1 MTNGDLTDFSHLH
14 VKPGS
19 KVRLDEW
26 DTRWIESN
34 HPERDA
40 TKEDAK
46 QIVRKH
52 VQSIAESQ
60 ELLWADNRYAL
71 LLVFQGMDAA
81 GKDSTIEHVTS
92 GINPAGVHVVSF
104 KEPSSE
110 DLDHNFLWRYWKAL
124 PEHGR
129 IGVFN
134 RSYYEE
140 VVVVRVNPDVLA
152 QRTLPDYTVNEKF
165 WARRFEDINA
175 FERHLVRNGTIVVK
189 FFLHVSKDE
198 QRERLLARVNE
209 KDKHW
214 KFSMNDLRTR
224 ERWDEYRFVFEEMLT
239 HTSTEWAPWWV
250 IPADQKWMMRA
261 LVVQIVCDSV
271 QALGLRFPP
280 LDDAKRAELDR
291 ARKLLEKE

>member
-1 MTNGDLTDFSHLH
+1 MTDPDLTRIAQLRVAPGSTVRLADWSTRLPTPNGD
-14 VKPGS
+14 KN
-19 KVRLDEW
+19 E
-26 DTRWIESN
+26 
-34 HPERDA
+34 
-40 TKEDAK
+40 TKETAK
-46 QIVRKH
+46 EIVRDH
-52 VQSIAESQ
+52 VQRIADSQ

-71 LLVFQGMDAA
+71 LLIFQGMDAS

-92 GINPAGVHVVSF
+92 GINPAGVHVTSF
-104 KEPSSE
+104 KEPTSE
-110 DLDHNFLWRYWKAL
+110 DLDHNYLWRYWKAL

-140 VVVVRVNPDVLA
+140 VVVVRVNPDILA
-152 QRTLPDYTVNEKF
+152 QRAQPDYEPNEQF
-165 WARRFEDINA
+165 WLHRFEDINA

-189 FFLHVSKDE
+189 FFLHVSKEE
-198 QRERLLARVNE
+198 QRERLLARINE

-214 KFSMNDLRTR
+214 KFSMGDLKTR
-224 ERWDEYRFVFEEMLT
+224 ERWDDYQFAFEQMLT

-250 IPADQKWMMRA
+250 IPADHKWVMRA